1 MSSPETT
8 PSFSRSRL
16 IIPILIGVSAS
27 VYLIATNFNP
37 SALASVPL
45 TGKLFLG
52 LFLAALILVIRGV
65 AFMYKLRLSTGNRL
79 SWYKTF
85 ETIIMWEFSAA
96 VTPKLSE
103 AAAVL
108 YILKKSGLTYG
119 RSTAVLMLNSF
130 LDNLAFVLVFSM
142 LYYLIGHQMLVLPGY
157 CPDLAGH
164 EILQGIRVLADKAWI
179 GYVLMLS
186 LCLFLA
192 VALFILPHA
201 ARKFFHRLAKTRLLK
216 RFSKGLTH
224 LGDEI
229 ENTSREYKNESWSF
243 WIKILFATFVN
254 WSARYLLPAALFFA
268 FAQNAIPV
276 LEIYARQYVLWIF
289 LIIPATPG
297 ASGLAEI
304 SFLALN
310 CDFMP
315 VGLGVAIALIWR
327 IYTYYI
333 YLLLGMILLPKWVS
347 GLNQPQGKR

>member
-1 MSSPETT
+1 MSDSPSAPT
-8 PSFSRSRL
+8 FSRRRMM
-16 IIPILIGVSAS
+16 IPVLIGVSAS
-27 VYLIATNFNP
+27 LYLIVTNFRP
-37 SALASVPL
+37 AALAAINVNA
-45 TGKLFLG
+45 KLFAG
-52 LFLAALILVIRGV
+52 LLLAAVILMIRGL
-65 AFMYKLRLSTGNRL
+65 AFMWKLRLSTGNRL

-85 ETIIMWEFSAA
+85 ETVVMWEFSAC

-103 AAAVL
+103 SALVL

-119 RSTAVLMLNSF
+119 RSTAVMMLNSF
-130 LDNLAFVLVFSM
+130 LDNFAFVFVFSI
-142 LYYLIGHQMLVLPGY
+142 LYYFLGRNMLLLPGY

-164 EILQGIRVLADKAWI
+164 EILQAIRTLADKAWI
-179 GYVLMLS
+179 GYALMLG

-192 VALFILPHA
+192 VALFILPQSA
-201 ARKFFHRLAKTRLLK
+201 KKLFHRLAKVSVLQ
-216 RFSKGLTH
+216 RFRNGLVH

-243 WIKILFATFVN
+243 WIKILTATLIN

-268 FAQNAIPV
+268 FAESVLPL

-289 LIIPATPG
+289 LVIPATPG
-297 ASGLAEI
+297 ASGLAEV

-333 YLLLGMILLPKWVS
+333 YLLLGIIMLPKWAAGLS
-347 GLNQPQGKR
+347 GNKS

>member
-1 MSSPETT
+1 MSEAENT
-8 PSFSRSRL
+8 PSFKLSRL

-27 VYLIATNFNP
+27 AYLIITNFHP
-37 SALASVPL
+37 SALARVELS
-45 TGKLFLG
+45 GKLFLG
-52 LFLAALILVIRGV
+52 LSLAALIIVIRGF
-65 AFMYKLRLSTGNRL
+65 AFMFKLRLSTGNRL

-85 ETIIMWEFSAA
+85 ETVVMWEFSAA

-103 AAAVL
+103 GAFVL
-108 YILKKSGLTYG
+108 YILKKSGLSYG

-130 LDNLAFVLVFSM
+130 LDNLSFVLVFSI
-142 LYYLIGHQMLVLPGY
+142 LYYIIGHQMLVLPGY

-164 EILQGIRVLADKAWI
+164 EILQGIRSLADKAWI
-179 GYVLMLS
+179 GYVLMFS

-192 VALFILPHA
+192 FSLFILPHSA
-201 ARKFFHRLAKTRLLK
+201 KRFFHQIARLSFLK
-216 RFSKGLTH
+216 RFSKGLIH

-229 ENTSREYKNESWSF
+229 ENTSREYKNEPIGF
-243 WIKILFATFVN
+243 WIKIFFATLLN
-254 WSARYLLPAALFFA
+254 WSARYILPAALFFA
-268 FAQNAIPV
+268 FAQEAVPV
-276 LEIYARQYVLWIF
+276 LEVFARQYVLWIF
-289 LIIPATPG
+289 LVIPATPG

-333 YLLLGMILLPKWVS
+333 YLLLGLIMLPKWAN
-347 GLNQPQGKR
+347 GLNRNI